1 MNFFEKLLK
10 NGVGQCMIL
19 FGKPRLEVCNTMGSE
34 SIDQIMSPPS
44 QEKVLRS
51 TDIPSLDL
59 YLDQILTL
67 VADKTG
73 KDSENGGL
81 TKTMINNYSKDGLI
95 KPIKGKKYSKEH
107 IIQMMMIFYLKGVL
121 SIGDIKRILDGV
133 YSDAD
138 FDGEALIAA
147 YDRFLDIRATEGELC
162 ASMIEHL
169 TKING
174 LDPEKTD
181 GFLTMLM
188 SIVSVCDCLKERAL
202 EMIEEKYPRTEKIEK
217 PPKEKNNKKDNT
229 VQ

>member
-1 MNFFEKLLK
+1 M
-10 NGVGQCMIL
+10 L
-19 FGKPRLEVCNTMGSE
+19 FGKPQKGVWLTVDNNFLL
-34 SIDQIMSPPS
+34 QIMSS
-44 QEKVLRS
+44 SLSENVLRS

-107 IIQMMMIFYLKGVL
+107 IIQMMLIFYLKGIL

-133 YSDAD
+133 YSDEE
-138 FDGEALIAA
+138 FDGEKLISA
-147 YDRFLDIRATEGELC
+147 YDRFLDIKATAGEFCSFVLDHFT
-162 ASMIEHL
+162 E
-169 TKING
+169 KNG

-181 GFLTMLM
+181 EFLIMLM
-188 SIVSVCDCLKERAL
+188 SLVSLCDCFKSCAL
-202 EMIEEKYPRTEKIEK
+202 QMIESKYPPVIKEEK
-217 PPKEKNNKKDNT
+217 PKEKKNKKEAE
-229 VQ
+229 Q